1 MSEEEQLTEGFGERI
16 GYEVTSESIEEAWKE
31 VKKVR
36 EHRRRRYAV
45 AALFTSIGIFLLFLS
60 LAFLL
65 EGVGLAWIDSF
76 YVFLMLITAGSLSFG
91 YGFYRMG
98 VS

>member
-1 MSEEEQLTEGFGERI
+1 MDDQKQEMLEVPEAVSVRGELER
-16 GYEVTSESIEEAWKE
+16 AWKE
-31 VKKVR
+31 VKSVR
-36 EHRRRRYAV
+36 DYRRRRYAV
-45 AALFTSIGIFLLFLS
+45 AASFTALGVFLLFLS

-65 EGVGLAWIDSF
+65 EGVPVMGLSAFW
-76 YVFLMLITAGSLSFG
+76 VFLALIVGGSISFG